1 MIHLCSAHDLDL
13 LSDPDHQN
21 ELFPDRV
28 LVIVVG
34 HLGVCKRCALGL
46 EMAREVGQV
55 AGTGLGQG
63 ELVGF
68 VALRISS

>member
-1 MIHLCSAHDLDL
+1 
-13 LSDPDHQN
+13 
-21 ELFPDRV
+21 
-28 LVIVVG
+28 
-34 HLGVCKRCALGL
+34 
-46 EMAREVGQV
+46 MAREVGQV